1 MNCRG
6 VMNFEK
12 NKLITT
18 TTLYTIKLKTLLY
31 TVVNFLTIFSH
42 LVIKGLLVYASQCFG
57 TYLFY
62 V

>member
-1 MNCRG
+1 
-6 VMNFEK
+6 MNFEK